1 MVKSFLNAFTPVS
14 LGMTGIER
22 FGEVGEVFF
31 KIHRNSQYRI
41 GAVTGEL
48 SKK

>member
-1 MVKSFLNAFTPVS
+1 MKSDSEGVVNGEVFFQGLHPVS

-31 KIHRNSQYRI
+31 
-41 GAVTGEL
+41 
-48 SKK
+48 